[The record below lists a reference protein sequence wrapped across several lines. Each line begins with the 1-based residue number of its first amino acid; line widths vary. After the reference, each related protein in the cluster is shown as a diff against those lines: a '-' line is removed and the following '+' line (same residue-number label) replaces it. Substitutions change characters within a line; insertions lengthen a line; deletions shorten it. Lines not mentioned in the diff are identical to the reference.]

1 MMSCCLQDDGM
12 DQGSCKALTA
22 HPVVMPHLLL
32 ALQCHGK
39 RLSGIRGSFW
49 GMGWDSQLLY
59 TTQNS
64 TQNSTGSSTIHIC
77 SNLARAGN
85 LSYVAVYSASIC
97 MGIKKEIPCK
107 RGRMGW
113 LWTGVRLCAISE

>member
-39 RLSGIRGSFW
+39 RLSGIRGAFW
-49 GMGWDSQLLY
+49 GMRRDSQLLH

-64 TQNSTGSSTIHIC
+64 TQNSTGSLTIHIC
-77 SNLARAGN
+77 
-85 LSYVAVYSASIC
+85 
-97 MGIKKEIPCK
+97 
-107 RGRMGW
+107 
-113 LWTGVRLCAISE
+113 